1 MTSTR
6 CAACDDAGLAAL
18 AAAVAAD
25 DLDAAIEQGLLAF
38 EAPAACC
45 AACAPRIAT
54 VLAARDVRL
63 HALAARERFRARQTR
78 LAERA
83 EAKAR
88 RRAAATPAQDMPAQD
103 MPAQDMSVQAAAP
116 GLPSAAQAALARA
129 KARAAAKRSG

>member
-1 MTSTR
+1 MTPAG
-6 CAACDDAGLAAL
+6 CAACDDAGIAAL
-18 AAAVAAD
+18 AAAVAVD

-45 AACAPRIAT
+45 AACAPRIAIL
-54 VLAARDVRL
+54 LAACDARR

-88 RRAAATPAQDMPAQD
+88 RRAAAVPVLDAPTMAPPA
-103 MPAQDMSVQAAAP
+103 
-116 GLPSAAQAALARA
+116 LPSAAQAALARA

>member
-18 AAAVAAD
+18 AAAVADD

-38 EAPAACC
+38 DAPAACC

-88 RRAAATPAQDMPAQD
+88 RRAAATPAQG

-116 GLPSAAQAALARA
+116 ALPSAAQAALARA